1 MLDDQVYLD
10 EAVGGPGVDG
20 QKICEYRTT
29 DTTLL
34 KLAMGFDSGRVFR
47 EAPEK
52 NCSHLTK
59 LKTSVVILKVKQW
72 CK

>member
-10 EAVGGPGVDG
+10 EAVGGRRVDG

-29 DTTLL
+29 DTNLL
-34 KLAMGFDSGRVFR
+34 KLAKGFDSERVFR

-52 NCSHLTK
+52 DCSRLTN
-59 LKTSVVILKVKQW
+59 
-72 CK
+72 